1 MAKPET
7 YRQASDAVNYSLCK
21 LMRNLNELHD
31 LGILVET
38 IASTVVRANDRNY

>member
-7 YRQASDAVNYSLCK
+7 YRQASDAVDYSPCK
-21 LMRNLNELHD
+21 FVRNHD

-38 IASTVVRANDRNY
+38 VASAVVRANDRSY